1 MQRGDQEAADRE
13 LSRLEGLRQ
22 ALTGTGVASSS
33 ETAVLPPASSPPA
46 IVALQECAPLDDEVS
61 LLLSFNILLLV

>member
-22 ALTGTGVASSS
+22 ALTGTGVVSSS
-33 ETAVLPPASSPPA
+33 ETAVAPPASSPPA

-61 LLLSFNILLLV
+61 LLLSCNILLLV